1 MNKKAVLAW
10 ALALL
15 PYAAALSQSQ
25 ADDPVIMTING
36 EPVLR
41 SEFEYSY
48 NKNNSEGVID
58 KKTIEEYVDLF
69 VNFKLKVCAALD
81 AKYDTLTSFQQ
92 EFRQYRDQ
100 QLRPAMVTNA
110 DLEAEAHKVYDQTL
124 KSIGPDG
131 LIKTAHILLRLDQQ
145 ASAEEQAKAK
155 VRIDSIYQALKAGAD
170 FAELAKKMSQD
181 PGSARQGGEL
191 PFTQHGQL
199 VKEYED
205 AAFALQPGEMSG
217 IVQSP
222 YGYHIILMKERK
234 QLEPFAFHH
243 DAILKFI
250 EQRGI
255 RDRIVDQKLDS
266 LVKSAK
272 GTLTKEAIMDKT
284 AEEMSARDPELKN
297 LIREYHDG
305 LLLYEVS
312 NREVWDKAAK
322 DEAGLA
328 KFFKKNKKKY
338 AWDKPRYKGMA
349 YHVKDEADVKAVRD
363 CVKKLPFDKWA
374 DALRSTFN
382 ADSVIRI
389 RVEKGIFREGDNALI
404 DSVVFQ
410 KDTTVAHLK
419 DYPIDAVYGKLLKK
433 GPEDYT
439 DVRGLVVA
447 DYQELLEQQWVARL
461 RKEYPFQVNNDV
473 LQTVNKH

>member
-1 MNKKAVLAW
+1 
-10 ALALL
+10 
-15 PYAAALSQSQ
+15 
-25 ADDPVIMTING
+25 
-36 EPVLR
+36 
-41 SEFEYSY
+41 
-48 NKNNSEGVID
+48 
-58 KKTIEEYVDLF
+58 
-69 VNFKLKVCAALD
+69 
-81 AKYDTLTSFQQ
+81 
-92 EFRQYRDQ
+92 
-100 QLRPAMVTNA
+100 
-110 DLEAEAHKVYDQTL
+110 
-124 KSIGPDG
+124 
-131 LIKTAHILLRLDQQ
+131 
-145 ASAEEQAKAK
+145 
-155 VRIDSIYQALKAGAD
+155 
-170 FAELAKKMSQD
+170 
-181 PGSARQGGEL
+181 
-191 PFTQHGQL
+191 
-199 VKEYED
+199 
-205 AAFALQPGEMSG
+205 
-217 IVQSP
+217 
-222 YGYHIILMKERK
+222 
-234 QLEPFAFHH
+234 
-243 DAILKFI
+243 
-250 EQRGI
+250 
-255 RDRIVDQKLDS
+255 
-266 LVKSAK
+266 
-272 GTLTKEAIMDKT
+272 MDKT

-461 RKEYPFQVNNDV
+461 RKQYPFQVNNDV